1 MIDRLTIDSK
11 NNSRLIQSL
20 ETCVSESHGLVEIQ
34 DMDDEKSFDAFSTKM
49 ACPKCGFSIQ
59 ELEPRLFSFNSPSGA
74 CPSCDGLGYKSKID
88 LSKLIVRPE
97 LSLNQGAIKDWDAS
111 HTYHNRYL
119 LNRVS
124 QTFGFSLDTPFEDL
138 LETEKEIVLYGSD
151 EEVDFSYVSKRF

>member
-1 MIDRLTIDSK
+1 
-11 NNSRLIQSL
+11 
-20 ETCVSESHGLVEIQ
+20 
-34 DMDDEKSFDAFSTKM
+34 MDNKDVFDAFSTKM

-119 LNRVS
+119 LNRRS
-124 QTFGFSLDTPFEDL
+124 SCLADMPASLAKMDG
-138 LETEKEIVLYGSD
+138 EIGS
-151 EEVDFSYVSKRF
+151 SRFCSIL